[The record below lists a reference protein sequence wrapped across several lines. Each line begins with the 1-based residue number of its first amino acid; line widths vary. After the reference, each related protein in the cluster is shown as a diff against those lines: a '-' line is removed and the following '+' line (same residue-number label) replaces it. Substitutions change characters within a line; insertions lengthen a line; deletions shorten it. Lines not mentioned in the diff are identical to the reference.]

1 MRRDVWASVASR
13 FCCCSQ
19 SRIAMTDDTDFAKYE
34 SRGTR
39 RRGQP
44 PRPVRGHNAT
54 VSSWCDAV
62 LGEPEGRPPFRYTF
76 DAASI
81 QPGHVPLAARASSR
95 SIGMPARRRR
105 KD

>member
-1 MRRDVWASVASR
+1 MRRDVWASVASHFR
-13 FCCCSQ
+13 CCSQ
-19 SRIAMTDDTDFAKYE
+19 NRIAMTDDTDSAKYE
-34 SRGTR
+34 SRGIR

-44 PRPVRGHNAT
+44 PCPVREHNAP
-54 VSSWCDAV
+54 VSSWCGAV
-62 LGEPEGRPPFRYTF
+62 LGGPKGRPLSCYLFS
-76 DAASI
+76 AASI